1 MEIRLPKTQKR
12 NQRSLMKESKT
23 LIENKISFI
32 IESKTLIEIQKTFS
46 RLQESMK
53 GNHLG

>member
-1 MEIRLPKTQKR
+1 MEIRLPRTQKR

-23 LIENKISFI
+23 LIENIISFI
-32 IESKTLIEIQKTFS
+32 IESKTLLEFQITFM
-46 RLQESMK
+46 RNQESMK

>member
-12 NQRSLMKESKT
+12 NQRSFKTNTKT
-23 LIENKISFI
+23 LIIKINCFT
-32 IESKTLIEIQKTFS
+32 IETKTLRNIQKTFS

>member
-32 IESKTLIEIQKTFS
+32 IESKTLMEIQSTFI
-46 RLQESMK
+46 RLLERRK